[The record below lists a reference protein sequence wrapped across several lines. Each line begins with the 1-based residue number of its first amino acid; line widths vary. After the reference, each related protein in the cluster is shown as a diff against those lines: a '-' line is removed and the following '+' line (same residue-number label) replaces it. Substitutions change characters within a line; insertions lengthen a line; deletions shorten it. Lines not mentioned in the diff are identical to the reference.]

1 MTWLVNISLRA
12 QRDLTGFYEAIGAG
26 QPGAARRW
34 YEGLRRAILSLETMP
49 HRCPVVRKRAQ
60 IRELLYGRK
69 PNVYLVL
76 YRIREKDREVDVLH
90 IRHGARR
97 RFSSSELR

>member
-1 MTWLVNISLRA
+1 MTWLVNITLRA
-12 QRDLTGFYEAIGAG
+12 QRDLAGFYAAFEAD

-34 YEGLRRAILSLETMP
+34 YQGLRKAILSLEAMP

-76 YRIREKDREVDVLH
+76 YRIREKDQEVDVLH

-97 RFSSSELR
+97 RFSASELG